1 MYVRAAT
8 ARDAKRMWRPS
19 CFLLKHGGG
28 TLGIIK
34 SPVCNYDKFNHGP
47 SNLVYFSLLS
57 EAPCTSYY
65 DDPSVHW
72 CCVAASARCRE
83 FDIHKGEIPHHK
95 IERPGCTCIPKLSI
109 QQHYYRIKRLAA
121 TRNASC
127 WDTAAAV
134 RTRDIRMS
142 SRPRAEYVNRVGY
155 ANYTLKH

>member
-1 MYVRAAT
+1 MASSSRQFAT
-8 ARDAKRMWRPS
+8 TII
-19 CFLLKHGGG
+19 LKK
-28 TLGIIK
+28 T
-34 SPVCNYDKFNHGP
+34 KFNHGP

-155 ANYTLKH
+155 ANYTLKHRYILYLVRLREQRNILLIV